1 MLKYKIPQIVTLI
14 QEIFELSQLEENKP
28 IYIGDKQERRC
39 IVHYDTPSFSY
50 IPRHFQRNSRETGS
64 KSPEL

>member
-39 IVHYDTPSFSY
+39 IVHYDTPSFLSVTGN
-50 IPRHFQRNSRETGS
+50 HFPLKT
-64 KSPEL
+64 

>member
-39 IVHYDTPSFSY
+39 IVHYDTPSFFL
-50 IPRHFQRNSRETGS
+50 ICVIKHTFFLG
-64 KSPEL
+64 